1 MFYNNH
7 YQEENKGFF
16 LFLFL
21 ILRNLH
27 SKHAPLKSAEIQEKS
42 DQEIQEIWIKI
53 TFPAQHVIK
62 LIRFDSLSYIFEAQE
77 GIHLKE

>member
-42 DQEIQEIWIKI
+42 DQEIQEI
-53 TFPAQHVIK
+53 
-62 LIRFDSLSYIFEAQE
+62 
-77 GIHLKE
+77 